1 MTFIVYPSW
10 LWLVS
15 RFLLEKWVEPGDEPQ
30 TVCIQALVITN
41 CTYAG
46 PFVMNSYDEISQAIT
61 DYSMG
66 QNGFGWKSVIGK
78 SSICYTHIECASD
91 FIIINIGCIR
101 IPW

>member
-41 CTYAG
+41 CMYAG

-66 QNGFGWKSVIGK
+66 QNGFERAPGWKSDIGK
-78 SSICYTHIECASD
+78 SSMLHSH
-91 FIIINIGCIR
+91 
-101 IPW
+101 